1 MQVQQISMKI
11 SGKGQV
17 VIPVGIRRRFG
28 WKPGMRVVIDEAHP
42 TRIVLKKKKAE
53 DLVEK
58 YVGSMKG
65 KIPSIKRYLEMKKE
79 ELKLEE

>member
-1 MQVQQISMKI
+1 MHVQQTVMKI

-17 VIPVGIRRRFG
+17 VIV
-28 WKPGMRVVIDEAHP
+28 EARP
-42 TRIVLKKKKAE
+42 TQLILKKKAAE
-53 DLVEK
+53 SIVEK
-58 YVGSMKG
+58 YAGSMKG